1 MQQINIRFNG
11 QANFGAVESELA
23 ALRRQF
29 AALQAQAMKAANAG
43 GKGAGYERVAA
54 QLEDVRRGYLQSI
67 AASNQFE
74 IRQTKTISQA
84 EEYSKRLRDQKVH
97 LGEAIKNRKLFNQV
111 VKEQIAL
118 QRAQAVSWS
127 KGPDGRI
134 SADLIMPKDAVSA
147 IDAARTRMGMFNTV
161 LQSVADNTVKWGKNT
176 QWAGRQ
182 LMVGFTVPMAIAA
195 AATGKLAYEMDK
207 QLTQITKVYGDAN
220 TAIQETTEGIRNS
233 SMQTARNMTN
243 LYGQS
248 MKDTLEMTAQFAAA
262 GKTGLELQNA
272 TAAAT
277 KARQLNEIDLQT
289 AISAS
294 IAMQTVYGYSS
305 EELGQKWDY
314 INAVANQTVLGAE
327 DFAVAIPK
335 VSGVLKEMGASLED
349 VGVLM
354 TAFKSAGIDAAEGA
368 NALKTISF
376 RAVSA
381 YGKGLETF
389 TKMTGKDLQDIVA
402 ETNGETIP
410 TLLKMYDAMK
420 NLSTPQRIAVVKDVF
435 GIYQGNKAMILMEQ
449 LASQSE
455 QVSQALAVGKN
466 SVAENARIANQE
478 LQRMNE
484 QPFKKLQKAVES
496 IKNEMALAGEAVLPW
511 VAGIASFVN
520 RLIKSF
526 NGLDDGFKHAAGLIA
541 VIIGLAGPLTMLL
554 GLFGNLAGNA
564 MKFMGVLGQLTLRFR
579 ITDANQRAQ
588 QLIGKQSASVWDQ
601 QTAAVARLT
610 MELQTLNQTMAK
622 TAAAKI
628 PNTRPPAMATYDH
641 GMYSA
646 TKDPNTGQM
655 RYRNLETGRFT
666 SREKY
671 EQYKRENAVLAQQ
684 NRLERDRAHEAAL
697 VEDRLRSQAA
707 AQKDVSRAV
716 GGTMAGVGMLGTMFL
731 DADSKLGKL
740 SQGLFALGMINTLFP
755 SIGVALTKTVVMP
768 FQALNA
774 QMNNANSRMGQMAT
788 RAKGFASQMGKYA
801 SAALG
806 PVAIATTAAIIY
818 WQKVSEHQQKALEK
832 VEAFNR
838 STETFANLL
847 GQNYNQT
854 TSVPGLRKSGAD
866 QIFDQA
872 QAFRKANEEAAN
884 TLATLGEKT
893 GDKWGIA
900 IAEGVKLR
908 LHGGTVDA
916 AKEATR
922 VALQLMGERFT
933 DAEFESKINLEV
945 NFENVSDLIKFQTES
960 IRRQMQGAIN
970 DMGTEIERGN
980 RNWLTGQDDLTKA
993 GAADVKKAAE
1003 NWMQMVQ
1010 GIPDPAKRKEMYD
1023 KLVSDNTKEL
1033 RDVYDRLA
1041 ASRSNLL
1048 TVYKNGKKEQR
1059 SFSEFLS
1066 VLPTM
1071 SGAGMGPNGQKMSDN
1086 EVDQLKRRAEA
1097 VRILSQAIAG
1107 MGGAG
1112 EVAQKGILEPG
1123 QLDKILAP
1131 LFMVDDTK
1139 ATKGLDIVSGYA
1151 KMHDDY
1157 ARALMRASMS
1167 GHKLNDA
1174 QQLEILN
1181 NIRLSNGLSAAT
1193 SLTQGFNIAQ
1203 AEAAKET
1210 LKLADAMQQLGMQ
1223 TSEEQVTSTYRA
1235 ALEGAQGD
1243 LVSAAQDS
1251 LQQEADISNQNLQD
1265 AMDAAMEE
1273 FDKRADSLDAKYD
1286 KRQKAMEN
1294 RHEAETEALDKRW
1307 DRRKKA
1313 EEAYYD
1319 NRIKKVDAAI
1329 EAEQKADDIRQK
1341 LFEAEKTRIERMAQL
1356 ANRNIDFN
1364 VALNSGNMDEAAKI
1378 SNDMLAQN
1386 EQWMTEDANAAQDEA
1401 SKKRVDALQK
1411 QKDQIGE
1418 AKKARMDALAEVEA
1432 AEKKALQKRQEN
1444 ETEALRIA
1452 RDGAKKRLD
1461 AEKKANQQRLQDGMD
1476 KNRKL
1481 WEDRR
1486 RNLQLELDSIRA
1498 FIPRN
1503 EKELRAQAARIDA
1516 AYKKYG
1522 GNLKAYGNSWAGYI
1536 GTSLKRNVSIA
1547 GDQLKTSVNWANI
1560 GSTIAQG
1567 LLKGSFGMTPKQFA
1581 AWLNGGDAPKGSI
1594 FAPNATYKRTKKQQ
1608 YDYDLRHQGLHSGG
1622 IIGQGTGSRTG
1633 HSGQQSQSEV
1643 WINALKGEAV
1653 LNRKATDVLGE
1664 ENITNLNKG
1673 KLPAN
1678 TGPWGPVGIAAS
1690 IAAGATKRLMGE
1702 VLMAVATRKMM
1713 MDSPFAGTT
1722 GTPGGY
1728 GLTGFDAFL
1737 AAISG
1742 QESGG
1747 NYGAVNKD
1755 SGALGK
1761 YQVMPN
1767 NVGPWA
1773 RKYLGV
1779 DMTPS
1784 QFLGDPALQER
1795 LVRAVLGSYYSQY
1808 GPRGAAAAW
1817 YSGDPKLDM
1826 DTRSQNGYPSIK
1838 DYVDSIMKKMGSV
1851 QPGADGYQG
1860 LGLGINM
1867 AQYSGGSV
1875 GGGWQR
1881 PAGGSVTSEYGMRVN
1896 PVTGVYRLH
1905 AGTDIGAGMGAP
1917 IYAARAGRVVSAGMT
1932 SGYGNYT
1939 IIDHGNGI
1947 RTAYAHQSKLLVSP
1961 GQMVNGGQKIG
1972 LVGSTGNSTGPHL
1985 HFEYMKNG
1993 ERLNPRQIMPSLN
2006 VGGWTMSDGLAKL
2019 HKDEAVL
2026 TKPLSANLKDG
2037 INQLA
2042 QNDNSKYNMY
2052 MDFRGATFSADVDV
2066 ERALDKAMQK
2076 RERRVGVKR
2085 KIG

>member
-1 MQQINIRFNG
+1 LQQINIRFNG

-111 VKEQIAL
+111 VKDQIAL

-207 QLTQITKVYGDAN
+207 QLTQVTKVYGDAN
-220 TAIQETTEGIRNS
+220 SAIQDTTESIRS
-233 SMQTARNMTN
+233 ASMQTAQNMTN

-389 TKMTGKDLQDIVA
+389 TKMTGKNLQDIVA

-478 LQRMNE
+478 LQRMND

-541 VIIGLAGPLTMLL
+541 VVIGLAGPLTMLL

-628 PNTRPPAMATYDH
+628 PNTRPPAMATYNQ

-740 SQGLFALGMINTLFP
+740 SQGLFALGMLNTLFP
-755 SIGVALTKTVVMP
+755 SIGVSLAKGLILPFRALSTR
-768 FQALNA
+768 LNDT
-774 QMNNANSRMGQMAT
+774 NGRLGQMAG
-788 RAKGFASQMGKYA
+788 RAKGFATQMGKYA
-801 SAALG
+801 QAALG
-806 PVAIATTAAIIY
+806 PVALATTAAIIY
-818 WQKVSEHQQKALEK
+818 WQKVDQEQQKSLQK
-832 VEAFNR
+832 VEAYNR
-838 STETFANLL
+838 STQTFSELL

-854 TSVPGLRKSGAD
+854 TGVPEMKKTDAD
-866 QIFDQA
+866 NVLDMA
-872 QAFRKANEEAAN
+872 LKFREANEKAADMI
-884 TLATLGEKT
+884 AASGEGKKI
-893 GDKWGIA
+893 GDKWAIA
-900 IAEGVKLR
+900 IAQGVKVR

-933 DAEFESKINLEV
+933 NAEFEATIKTKVEFTNPD
-945 NFENVSDLIKFQTES
+945 DLIKY
-960 IRRQMQGAIN
+960 QMKSIN
-970 DMGTEIERGN
+970 DTVEQAANDLGGGWEKWN
-980 RNWLTGQDDLTKA
+980 RENINGVNDLTKA
-993 GAADVKKAAE
+993 AAADVKKQGTE
-1003 NWMQMVQ
+1003 FFQLLS
-1010 GIPDPAKRKEMYD
+1010 GIPDPAKRRQIFDTFRAEQEKDLRALYEKLRKDGVDIAKNNDFTGFLSALPNDVNLAGEAGVSNDQANMYKRQAEALKILTQQIAATGGVAEVARGKMNNLGDVAPALKALFQIDTSQAQEGIDIVTGYPKMYD
-1023 KLVSDNTKEL
+1023 EYAKALMHATMG
-1033 RDVYDRLA
+1033 
-1041 ASRSNLL
+1041 
-1048 TVYKNGKKEQR
+1048 GKKLTEAEQ
-1059 SFSEFLS
+1059 L
-1066 VLPTM
+1066 L
-1071 SGAGMGPNGQKMSDN
+1071 
-1086 EVDQLKRRAEA
+1086 
-1097 VRILSQAIAG
+1097 
-1107 MGGAG
+1107 
-1112 EVAQKGILEPG
+1112 
-1123 QLDKILAP
+1123 
-1131 LFMVDDTK
+1131 
-1139 ATKGLDIVSGYA
+1139 
-1151 KMHDDY
+1151 
-1157 ARALMRASMS
+1157 
-1167 GHKLNDA
+1167 
-1174 QQLEILN
+1174 ILN
-1181 NIRLSNGLSAAT
+1181 QVRTSNGMSEAT
-1193 SLTQGFNIAQ
+1193 SVAQGFNIAQ
-1203 AEAAKET
+1203 VEAAQAT
-1210 LKLADAMQQLGMQ
+1210 LKLADAMQQLGMK

-1265 AMDAAMEE
+1265 AMDAAMAE

-1286 KRQKAMEN
+1286 KRQKAMED
-1294 RHEAETEALDKRW
+1294 RHDKETEALDKRW

-1594 FAPNATYKRTKKQQ
+1594 FAPNTTYKRTKKQQ
-1608 YDYDLRHQGLHSGG
+1608 YDYDLRHQGRHDGG

-1702 VLMAVATRKMM
+1702 VLLAVATRKMM
-1713 MDSPFAGTT
+1713 MDSPLAGTT
-1722 GTPGGY
+1722 GTPGSY